1 MLLHRQRLS
10 LNVNIDYKPC
20 LIMDGHN
27 VAPDVAL
34 VGGGVGAVHAHVG
47 PGLPLHH
54 RDAGVIGLHQIFRT
68 EKICNYNFLYFIA
81 YT

>member
-1 MLLHRQRLS
+1 
-10 LNVNIDYKPC
+10 
-20 LIMDGHN
+20 MDGHN

-68 EKICNYNFLYFIA
+68 VFLVNPIH
-81 YT
+81 TGMHVEP

>member
-1 MLLHRQRLS
+1 
-10 LNVNIDYKPC
+10 
-20 LIMDGHN
+20 MDGHN

-68 EKICNYNFLYFIA
+68 EKYVIIIFFLFYCKYLIFPRGKENRNEKM
-81 YT
+81 

>member
-1 MLLHRQRLS
+1 
-10 LNVNIDYKPC
+10 
-20 LIMDGHN
+20 MDGHN

-68 EKICNYNFLYFIA
+68 EKYVIIIFFYILLQILNFSSWKRE
-81 YT
+81 